1 MDWNGAEFDWDSV
14 TRDWNPAM
22 TDVVTNKRTKWNT
35 PKKYNRTIYLMVFLL
50 VILVGNALFPMS
62 FLRRICPTSPTTVNL
77 ASFEE
82 GATVIP
88 SLTHPHPYQRTW
100 TNAVLWPR
108 YQSPTV
114 VLKRDS
120 TQCWKLP
127 SGHGSIGIS
136 LSSRGV
142 VRMIGIS
149 YPAKAPRSNAPRKV
163 KVWAVHE
170 TNVQRHGSHS
180 FGSQTTTLY
189 VLGTFIYNSTSESPD
204 QNFTVPPSPPISDIV
219 VEFMD
224 NWGVGTFT
232 CVYGLRAYGYFA

>member
-88 SLTHPHPYQRTW
+88 SLTNPHPYQRTW
-100 TNAVLWPR
+100 
-108 YQSPTV
+108 YFGQ
-114 VLKRDS
+114 D
-120 TQCWKLP
+120 
-127 SGHGSIGIS
+127 IS
-136 LSSRGV
+136 LRQSS
-142 VRMIGIS
+142 
-149 YPAKAPRSNAPRKV
+149 SNAIRPN
-163 KVWAVHE
+163 A
-170 TNVQRHGSHS
+170 GS
-180 FGSQTTTLY
+180 FPLVM
-189 VLGTFIYNSTSESPD
+189 VLLAFLSL
-204 QNFTVPPSPPISDIV
+204 
-219 VEFMD
+219 VEE
-224 NWGVGTFT
+224 
-232 CVYGLRAYGYFA
+232 